1 VSGADAKSGA
11 DPIAAAARALG
22 YRVLRE
28 GQHEAVEAL
37 VAGRD
42 VLAIMP
48 TGSGKSAIYEIAG
61 ALLERPTVV
70 VSPLVALQR
79 DQAQALQQHGDLGAA
94 ELHAALGEQD
104 REARLAAFELGELE
118 FLLLAPEQLAR
129 TETLARVRR
138 AAPTLLVVDEAH
150 CVSEWGHD
158 FRPAYL
164 ALGALADVLDRP
176 RVLALTATAAPPVR
190 DEIAERLG
198 MTDPLV
204 LVRGFDRPNIHL
216 SAVATSAGAAREKA
230 VVEVV
235 EAAERPGIVYSTTR
249 AACERVATALRA
261 RGIQALAYHAGQARG
276 RREAV
281 QDAFMDGEAEV
292 VVATIAFGMGVDKPD
307 VRFVV
312 HAQPS
317 SSLDAYWQEVGRAG
331 RDGLPARA
339 ILFHGARDLG
349 TVAFQRSAPAFDAAD
364 VRAVADVL
372 DDAGGSLPEKVLRA
386 ATGVRAA
393 RLSALLA
400 RLQEA
405 GAVEIGHEREVRLR
419 ESPLASGIPAQ
430 AVAAQNARRAFE
442 RSRLEMMRSY
452 VDLRDCRRGFILN
465 YFGQPFSPPCGAC
478 DVCDVGLSSAAPT
491 ADAPFAVGAR
501 VEHEAFGLGSV
512 QRIESDRIVVL
523 FDERGYT
530 ALAADVIADRGL
542 IRQADEPSG

>member
-1 VSGADAKSGA
+1 VSEADGESGA
-11 DPIAAAARALG
+11 DPIATAARALG

-61 ALLERPTVV
+61 ALLDGPTLV
-70 VSPLVALQR
+70 VSPLIALQR
-79 DQAQALQQHGDLGAA
+79 DQAQVLEQHGDLGAA
-94 ELHAALGEQD
+94 ELHGSLGEQD
-104 REARLAAFELGELE
+104 REARLASFEQGELE

-164 ALGALADVLDRP
+164 GLGELAAALGRP
-176 RVLALTATAAPPVR
+176 RLLALTATAAPPVR

-198 MTDPLV
+198 MSDPLV

-216 SAVATSAGAAREKA
+216 SAVPAASGAAREEA
-230 VVEVV
+230 VVQWV
-235 EAAERPGIVYSTTR
+235 EAAERPGIVYCTTR
-249 AACERVATALRA
+249 AACERLAGALRA

-281 QDAFMDGEAEV
+281 QDSFMQGETEV

-331 RDGLPARA
+331 RDGLLARA
-339 ILFHGARDLG
+339 ILFHAARDLAS
-349 TVAFQRSAPAFDAAD
+349 VAFQRSAPAFEAAD
-364 VRAVADVL
+364 VRAVADLL

-386 ATGVRAA
+386 ATGLRAA
-393 RLSALLA
+393 RLTALLA
-400 RLQEA
+400 RLEEA
-405 GAVEIGHEREVRLR
+405 GALEIGHDREVRLR
-419 ESPLASGIPAQ
+419 QSPVASGIPAQ

-452 VDLRDCRRGFILN
+452 ADLRDCRRGFVLN

-478 DVCDVGLSSAAPT
+478 DVCDAGTSAAAPSV
-491 ADAPFAVGAR
+491 DSPFAVGAR
-501 VEHEAFGLGSV
+501 VEHGAFGLGSV

-523 FDERGYT
+523 FDERGYVT
-530 ALAADVIADRGL
+530 LDAEVIADGDL
-542 IRQADEPSG
+542 IRPADEAPT